1 MNKAF
6 LVAFAMLAVTF
17 TGCIDLPELEQG
29 ESAPIVTFFITEDS
43 AGVYH
48 VEVVKISKL
57 HELAGFS
64 FFLKDDSDATY
75 VGGNGFGEIA
85 MQNISGELHGINT
98 AYKDSCTSCDSQLES
113 RTDNVTA
120 DNGADFPVH
129 FSDNDRD
136 GMLSAG
142 DEFEVYGQGNG
153 ANGPAEDGWS
163 LAIQFDA
170 SGDIIGT
177 AKLL

>member
-17 TGCIDLPELEQG
+17 TGCIDLSEFEQQG
-29 ESAPIVTFFITEDS
+29 ESAPIATFFVTEDS

-85 MQNISGELHGINT
+85 MQNISGELHGIQTN
-98 AYKDSCTSCDSQLES
+98 YDGSDEQLGN
-113 RTDNVTA
+113 RADNVTA
-120 DNGADFPVH
+120 DNGTNYPVH
-129 FSDNDRD
+129 FHDNDRD
-136 GMLSAG
+136 GTLSAG

>member
-17 TGCIDLPELEQG
+17 TGCIDLSEFEQQG
-29 ESAPIVTFFITEDS
+29 ESAPIATFFVTEDS

-85 MQNISGELHGINT
+85 MQNISGELHGI
-98 AYKDSCTSCDSQLES
+98 ES
-113 RTDNVTA
+113 SYNGDDVGLQNRTDRILD
-120 DNGADFPVH
+120 DNGSEFPVH
-129 FSDNDRD
+129 FLDNDRD
-136 GMLSAG
+136 GTLSAG

>member
-17 TGCIDLPELEQG
+17 TGCIDLSEFEQQG
-29 ESAPIVTFFITEDS
+29 ESAPIATFFVTEDS

-85 MQNISGELHGINT
+85 MQNISGELHGIQTN
-98 AYKDSCTSCDSQLES
+98 YDGSDEQLGN
-113 RTDNVTA
+113 RADNVTA
-120 DNGADFPVH
+120 DNGTNYPVH
-129 FSDNDRD
+129 FLDNDRD
-136 GMLSAG
+136 GTLSAG

>member
-6 LVAFAMLAVTF
+6 LVAFTMLAVTF
-17 TGCIDLPELEQG
+17 TGCMGLEQG
-29 ESAPIVTFFITEDS
+29 ESAPIVTFFVTEDS

-85 MQNISGELHGINT
+85 MQNISGELYGIQTN
-98 AYKDSCTSCDSQLES
+98 YDGSDEQLGN
-113 RTDNVTA
+113 RADNVTA
-120 DNGADFPVH
+120 DNGTNYPVH
-129 FSDNDRD
+129 FLDNDRD

>member
-17 TGCIDLPELEQG
+17 TGCMDEQG
-29 ESAPIVTFFITEDS
+29 ESAPIATFFVEESS
-43 AGVYH
+43 AGIYY
-48 VEVVKISKL
+48 VEVMKVSKQA
-57 HELAGFS
+57 ELAGFS
-64 FFLKDDSDATY
+64 YFLKDGSDSTY
-75 VGGNGFGEIA
+75 VSGNGFGEIA
-85 MQNISGELHGINT
+85 MQNISGELHGIDMS
-98 AYKDSCTSCDSQLES
+98 YSDSCDDNCDPQLES
-113 RTDNVTA
+113 RASNVSA
-120 DNGADFPVH
+120 DDGTNYPVH
-129 FSDNDRD
+129 FSDNDRN

-170 SGDIIGT
+170 SGDIIGM